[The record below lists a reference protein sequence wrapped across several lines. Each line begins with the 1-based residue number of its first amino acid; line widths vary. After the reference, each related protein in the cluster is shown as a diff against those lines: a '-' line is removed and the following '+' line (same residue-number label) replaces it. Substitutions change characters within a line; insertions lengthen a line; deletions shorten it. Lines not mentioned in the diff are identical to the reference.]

1 MYMDF
6 TKAFD
11 KIDEV
16 IKKFLKA
23 STSNKEISEIV
34 ARIFLGEMAGFT
46 APSHKR

>member
-1 MYMDF
+1 MYIDF

-23 STSNKEISEIV
+23 STSNKETSEIV
-34 ARIFLGEMAGFT
+34 ARIFLGMLEKWHCTF
-46 APSHKR
+46 S